1 MITKIGD
8 LINRVTTSVRQFG
21 IDPHSEVVVRIGE
34 FGQEMPIEHLKV
46 AGAFERKLI
55 LQVKAPS

>member
-8 LINRVTTSVRQFG
+8 LIQRVKQSVMQFG
-21 IDPHSEVVVRIGE
+21 IDPHSEVVVRVGD

-46 AGAFERKLI
+46 QGGLQPKLI
-55 LQVKAPS
+55 LQVKVPQ